1 MVAVAAFSVLVI
13 KVVSVT
19 SDVIPD
25 LDVRAVDRTSSE
37 LDSLEGVA
45 GGGVDE
51 GELMMLLVVDS
62 SQLVDS
68 EDVPDEAL
76 YRPGG
81 RDADHP
87 GRIW

>member
-45 GGGVDE
+45 GGG
-51 GELMMLLVVDS
+51 G
-62 SQLVDS
+62 
-68 EDVPDEAL
+68 
-76 YRPGG
+76 
-81 RDADHP
+81 
-87 GRIW
+87 

>member
-1 MVAVAAFSVLVI
+1 
-13 KVVSVT
+13 
-19 SDVIPD
+19 
-25 LDVRAVDRTSSE
+25 
-37 LDSLEGVA
+37 
-45 GGGVDE
+45 
-51 GELMMLLVVDS
+51 MMLLVVDS